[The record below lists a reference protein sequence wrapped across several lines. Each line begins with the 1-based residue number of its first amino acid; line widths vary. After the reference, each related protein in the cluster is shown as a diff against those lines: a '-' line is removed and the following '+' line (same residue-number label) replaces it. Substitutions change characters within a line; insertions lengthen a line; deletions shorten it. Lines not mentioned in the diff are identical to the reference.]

1 MEQISQELLE
11 KIAVNASFIKDGDV
25 AAFTQ
30 QLGREPR
37 GLLAVGARCACGAP
51 AVTVTSPRLP
61 DGSPFPTLFY
71 LTLPWVV
78 KEVSRLE
85 SSGKMQ
91 EYNDRLAEDEE
102 LAISHRKA
110 HESFVAR
117 RNLLEDIPEISGTS
131 AGGMPDRV
139 KCLHALVGYSLAV
152 GSGVSL
158 IADDV
163 LQLIGWNTEIC
174 RCNQQG

>member
-1 MEQISQELLE
+1 MEQISQELLAQ
-11 KIAVNASFIKDGDV
+11 IAVNASFIQDGDI
-25 AAFTQ
+25 AAFTE

-91 EYNDRLAEDEE
+91 EYNERLADDAE
-102 LAISHRKA
+102 LAQSHREA
-110 HESFVAR
+110 HESFVER

-139 KCLHALVGYSLAV
+139 KCLHALVGYALAA
-152 GSGVSL
+152 GPGVSL

-163 LQLIGWNTEIC
+163 LQLIGWDSTVC
-174 RCNQQG
+174 RCSR